1 MELQNLD
8 KFYQIKGVPE
18 FLKLIKGAIE
28 KKEKIILYG
37 DADLDGST
45 SVVILE
51 EVLNFLGARIAK
63 VFFPDREKEG
73 YGINE
78 KSLLYLS
85 KYAPGILISL
95 DCGITNFKE
104 TALAKKMG
112 FRVWIIDHHEAMP
125 QKPQAEVVIDTKD
138 AENLQDFFNLANA
151 GLIFYLT
158 RMLLKEFKI
167 KEKDFESLFNSHIV
181 LTMIAT
187 IADMMKVD
195 QTNQFLIDKGLELFP
210 EDQRIGLKIISQ
222 QNETNERFIRPKIQ
236 KIISILN
243 ITKCKYRL
251 TGSYRIL
258 SAKNSGKARE
268 LTNELISDQQKR
280 KEELNNFV
288 EEIIKETKRGED
300 INSEIVFSVSKKY
313 PISFAGSIASKVC
326 GYFKKPT
333 FIVGL
338 SKDLARGSV
347 RVPHN
352 LDSIEALKSVEEF
365 LENFGGHKAAA
376 GFSSKKENLEKVKQ
390 GLNDYFL
397 TLKND

>member
-1 MELQNLD
+1 MDSLNFD
-8 KFYQIKGVPE
+8 KFYEIKGVPE
-18 FLKLIKGAIE
+18 FLKLIKEAID

-37 DADLDGST
+37 DADLDGSA

-51 EVLNFLGARIAK
+51 EVLNFLGAKIAK
-63 VFFPDREKEG
+63 IFFPDREKEG

-104 TALAKKMG
+104 TSLAKKMG
-112 FRVWIIDHHEAMP
+112 FRVWIIDHHEVMS
-125 QKPQAEVVIDTKD
+125 QKPQADVVIDTKD
-138 AENLQDFFNLANA
+138 AENPQDFFNLANA

-158 RMLLKEFKI
+158 RILLKELKT
-167 KEKDFESLFNSHIV
+167 KEKDFETLFNSHIV

-195 QTNQFLIDKGLELFP
+195 SINQFLIDKGLELFP
-210 EDQRIGLKIISQ
+210 EDQRKGLRIISQ
-222 QNETNERFIRPKIQ
+222 KTETNERFIRPKIQ

-243 ITKCKYRL
+243 ITKCKYHL
-251 TGSYRIL
+251 TGTYRIL
-258 SAKNSGKARE
+258 NAKNSGKARE
-268 LTNELISDQQKR
+268 LADELISDQKKR

-288 EEIIKETKRGED
+288 EEIIKERRRENE
-300 INSEIVFSVSKKY
+300 INSEIVFAISKKC
-313 PISFAGSIASKVC
+313 PVSFTGSIASKIC
-326 GYFKKPT
+326 GYYKKPT
-333 FIVGL
+333 FIVSL
-338 SKDLARGSV
+338 NNDLAKGAV

-376 GFSSKKENLEKVKQ
+376 GFSSKKENLEKIREE
-390 GLNDYFL
+390 LENYFI
-397 TLKND
+397 TLKK